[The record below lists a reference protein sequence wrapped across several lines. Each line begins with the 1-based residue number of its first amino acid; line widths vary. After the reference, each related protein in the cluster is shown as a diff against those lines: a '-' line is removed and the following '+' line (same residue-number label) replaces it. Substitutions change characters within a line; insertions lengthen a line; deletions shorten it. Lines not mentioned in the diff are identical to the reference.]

1 MSGFL
6 ATSVKHRGYMV
17 PSQSRCKVKKA
28 RKSYMAHGD
37 DEVYAMDKGCA
48 K

>member
-1 MSGFL
+1 MSGLL
-6 ATSVKHRGYMV
+6 AMSVKQKGYMV

-28 RKSYMAHGD
+28 RKSYMAHAD
-37 DEVYAMDKGCA
+37 DELYAMDRGCA